1 MIIIKKCYTWYNVFI
16 NNHMILKHINENDKN
31 EIEKVLIENN
41 EPFKTVS
48 GKGEQNGSR
57 Y

>member
-16 NNHMILKHINENDKN
+16 NNHMILKHINEKEKN

-41 EPFKTVS
+41 EPFKS
-48 GKGEQNGSR
+48 L
-57 Y
+57 